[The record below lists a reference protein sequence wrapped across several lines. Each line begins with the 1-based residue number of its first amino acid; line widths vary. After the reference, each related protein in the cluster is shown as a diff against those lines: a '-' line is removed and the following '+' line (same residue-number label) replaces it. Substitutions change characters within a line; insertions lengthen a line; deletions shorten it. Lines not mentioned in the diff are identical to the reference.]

1 VEDRAGQRA
10 LCNLLAVV
18 VAQRKTPVKKS
29 DRRVVAGEAGS
40 RSILRNNKNVKMK
53 HCLEEFFILRLKDKV
68 RIYSI
73 YLLPIAIKVN
83 FKI

>member
-1 VEDRAGQRA
+1 VEDRAGQHT

-40 RSILRNNKNVKMK
+40 RSIPEIIKMK
-53 HCLEEFFILRLKDKV
+53 RCLEEFFKLRLKDKV
-68 RIYSI
+68 RI
-73 YLLPIAIKVN
+73 
-83 FKI
+83 